1 MEVTV
6 NTALLLA
13 AITTNEDRK
22 VFERFLNGKD
32 FPGGIQVRLYD
43 RWTSKQQGKLWR
55 DIQKA
60 AGELNLSSRHLYTI
74 LKSHEITRDLFRKTE
89 TFYWKGTKKE
99 IDEEKGFSDW
109 SKQDV
114 EDGMD
119 IILEFMEYL
128 IQFFHQEVVI
138 FSWSSKI
145 NKEDGTTMFEYTG
158 KPYRIGEKHE

>member
-1 MEVTV
+1 MEVTC
-6 NTALLLA
+6 NIDLLLA
-13 AITTNEDRK
+13 AITNDEDRK
-22 VFERFLNGKD
+22 SFERFLNGRD
-32 FPGGIQVRLYD
+32 FPGGVQVRLYN

-60 AGELNLSSRHLYTI
+60 AGEINLSSKHLYTI
-74 LKSHEITRDLFRKTE
+74 LKSNETTRHLFRKTQ
-89 TFYWKGTKKE
+89 TFYWKGIKKE

-114 EDGMD
+114 IDGMD

-128 IQFFHQEVVI
+128 IQLFHQEVVI
-138 FSWSSKI
+138 FNWSSRT

-158 KPYRIGEKHE
+158 NPYKP

>member
-6 NTALLLA
+6 NIDLLLA
-13 AITTNEDRK
+13 AITIDQDRQA
-22 VFERFLNGKD
+22 FERFLDGKE
-32 FPGGIQVRLYD
+32 FPGGVQVRLYD

-74 LKSHEITRDLFRKTE
+74 LKSNETTRHLFRKTE

-114 EDGMD
+114 IDGMD
-119 IILEFMEYL
+119 VILEFMEYL
-128 IQFFHQEVVI
+128 IQLFHQEVVI
-138 FSWSSKI
+138 FNWSSRT
-145 NKEDGTTMFEYTG
+145 NKEDGTTMFEYTD
-158 KPYRIGEKHE
+158 KPYQKG